1 MKSPLLLIRAVLV
14 LTALLLTTGARA
26 QIDIVE
32 KQGGVEVY
40 LPATQSWSR
49 VTEVPW
55 RVEKGDKIRTGGGS
69 TAGLVTPDG
78 SKILLGAS
86 TEFEVESNAE
96 AGGMALFKLEIG
108 SLKAWVNHTLNRR
121 FRVRTPSAICAVRG
135 TAFMVDVAASRA
147 TLIDVSEGVVAVKTL
162 LGEEIELGDGRNMR
176 SIRVIPDQPLERA
189 AEREKAAPSKAAS
202 TAAKAAAAA
211 VAAKAVAAA
220 KPAAAPAPA
229 APKVIAVV
237 REKKE
242 REATTAPLTVNEEFK
257 KEVER
262 EVALGQ
268 SKENVQAAAA
278 IEARRAEYQ
287 EGKTLID
294 AFGQRV
300 RLEEYVV
307 RPAADQFK
315 LVALSERANRFD
327 YFYYQARFN
336 QNLPA
341 DLTEATRYLSGKTGT
356 APAFFVTEFETGRSN
371 TRDTVVE
378 IGLGGHLVNAPL
390 AKDTVVYDGHTNT
403 FTSASAGT
411 AFWSTLFDN
420 YSYKINGTEKFGWQ
434 PIAGANITSYDYV
447 AGGINTR
454 ILGGGAACAVAGCA
468 VAGPVKCTTLAC
480 ENAARPAVVSQPEG
494 AGVFHDRVT
503 ITYAFDGTKEVY
515 DFFVVSD
522 EGRVATKADFS
533 GVTSG
538 QTYKEKLVQHNF
550 EQRISATEFGGRIID
565 FVVEPK
571 ILLKAGVLQ

>member
-1 MKSPLLLIRAVLV
+1 MALFLQ
-14 LTALLLTTGARA
+14 TAASA

-32 KQGGVEVY
+32 RQGNVEVY
-40 LPATQSWSR
+40 LPRAQTWSR

-69 TAGLVTPDG
+69 TASLLTPDG

-86 TEFEVESNAE
+86 SEFEAESS
-96 AGGMALFKLEIG
+96 AGVGELALFKLDIG
-108 SLKAWVNHTLNRR
+108 TLKAWVTKSLNRR
-121 FRVRTPSAICAVRG
+121 FRVRTPTAICAVRG

-162 LGEEIELGDGRNMR
+162 LGEEIELGDGRTMR
-176 SIRVIPDQPLERA
+176 SIRVMPDQPLERA
-189 AEREKAAPSKAAS
+189 AERAASAAP
-202 TAAKAAAAA
+202 TKAAAAA
-211 VAAKAVAAA
+211 VAAKAVAAKA
-220 KPAAAPAPA
+220 AVAAVKAAAPVA
-229 APKVIAVV
+229 APKVIVAV

-242 REATTAPLTVNEEFK
+242 QEATTAPMTVNEEFK

-262 EVALGQ
+262 EVALGL
-268 SKENVQAAAA
+268 SKEAVQSAAA

-315 LVALSERANRFD
+315 LVALSERASRFD

-336 QNLPA
+336 QNLPT
-341 DLTEATRYLSGKTGT
+341 DLTQATRYLSGKTGA
-356 APAFFVTEFETGRSN
+356 APDFFITEFETGRSN
-371 TRDTVVE
+371 TRDSVIETG
-378 IGLGGHLVNAPL
+378 IGGHLVNAPL
-390 AKDTVVYDGHTNT
+390 TADKVVYDGHTNT
-403 FTSASAGT
+403 FTTAATGT

-420 YSYKINGTEKFGWQ
+420 YSYKINGTEKFGWA

-454 ILGGGAACAVAGCA
+454 ILGGGAACGLAGCA
-468 VAGPVKCTTLAC
+468 VAGPVTCTSSAC
-480 ENAARPAVVSQPEG
+480 ESAARPSTVTTPEG
-494 AGVFHDRVT
+494 AGVFHDRVS
-503 ITYAFDGTKEVY
+503 ITYAFDGTTEVY

-550 EQRISATEFGGRIID
+550 QQRITASEFGGRYID

>member
-1 MKSPLLLIRAVLV
+1 MKSPFLLRAPCLALAALFIR
-14 LTALLLTTGARA
+14 TAAWA

-32 KQGGVEVY
+32 RQGNVEVY
-40 LPATQSWSR
+40 LPRAQTWSR
-49 VTEVPW
+49 VNEVPW

-69 TAGLVTPDG
+69 TATLLTPDK
-78 SKILLGAS
+78 SRILLGPS
-86 TEFEVESNAE
+86 SEFEAESSAE
-96 AGGMALFKLEIG
+96 VGGMALFHLEIG
-108 SLKAWVNHTLNRR
+108 SLKAWVTKTMSRR
-121 FRVRTPSAICAVRG
+121 FQVRTPTAVCAVRG
-135 TAFMVDVAASRA
+135 TQFQVDVAASRA

-162 LGEEIELGDGRNMR
+162 LGEEIELGDGRTMR
-176 SIRVIPDQPLERA
+176 SIRVMPDQPLERA
-189 AEREKAAPSKAAS
+189 AERAASAAPSKAA
-202 TAAKAAAAA
+202 AAAA
-211 VAAKAVAAA
+211 V
-220 KPAAAPAPA
+220 KPAAPAA
-229 APKVIAVV
+229 APKVIAAV
-237 REKKE
+237 RAKAEQV
-242 REATTAPLTVNEEFK
+242 ATSAPRTVNEEFR

-268 SKENVQAAAA
+268 SKEAVQAAAA
-278 IEARRAEYQ
+278 IETRRAEYQ

-341 DLTEATRYLSGKTGT
+341 DLTEATRYLSGKTGA

-378 IGLGGHLVNAPL
+378 TGVGGHLVNAPL
-390 AKDTVVYDGHTNT
+390 AADTVVYDGHTNT

-434 PIAGANITSYDYV
+434 PIAGANITSYDYA
-447 AGGINTR
+447 AGGIHTR
-454 ILGGGAACAVAGCA
+454 ILGGGADCGLAGCA
-468 VAGPVKCTTLAC
+468 VAAPVNCTSQAC
-480 ENAARPAVVSQPEG
+480 EDAARPSTITQPEG
-494 AGVFHDRVT
+494 AGVFHDRVS
-503 ITYAFDGTKEVY
+503 ITYAFDGSREVY

-550 EQRISATEFGGRIID
+550 QQRITATEFGGRSID

-571 ILLKAGVLQ
+571 ILIKAGVLQ